1 MKEQI
6 SELLKKAINVLQ
18 KEAKLPNFEIP
29 KIFVEYPEKEIHG
42 DFSSNLAMEIAKITK
57 KNPLEV
63 AEFITRTFSSLDSQS
78 LFDKVEIVKPGFI
91 NFFLSKTLIQEQIKK
106 ILKQGQEFGSVNID
120 KKMKIQ
126 VEFISAN
133 PTGPLTL
140 GNGRGG
146 FCGDVLANVLK
157 KVGYDVEKEYYI
169 NDIGEQIRKLGHSV
183 IGDDQAVY
191 KGDYIKKLRKK
202 IKGKDVEKVGEEAG
216 NLVLEKYIKKTVQK
230 MGIKFDVWFSE
241 KSLHNNKEIENV
253 LKWLQDNDLI
263 YEKDKAIW
271 FKSEKFGDGKD
282 RVLIKADG
290 EKTYFLSDIAY
301 LKNKFRRG
309 FNQIICIWGAD
320 HHGYIGRMKSAVEAL
335 GYKKEQFKV
344 VIMQLVRLIQKGKSV
359 KMSKR
364 KGIYVTLDELID
376 EVGIDSARFFF
387 LQRRTGSHLNFD
399 MSLAKDKSEK
409 NPVYY
414 IQYAYARICSILE
427 KSQSARYNADF
438 QLLDNPLELRLSKQ
452 LIKFPEVIKDTTEDY
467 QIQRLPKYALETA
480 ACFHQFYKNCRVLT
494 GDKELS
500 SARLSLVLATK
511 IVLKNTL
518 NIMSISAPEK
528 M

>member
-1 MKEQI
+1 MKKET
-6 SELLKKAINVLQ
+6 SELLKKAINALQ

-42 DFSSNLAMEIAKITK
+42 DFSSNLAIEIGKIIK
-57 KNPLEV
+57 KNPLEI
-63 AEFITRTFSSLDSQS
+63 AEFITESISDLDTQL
-78 LFDKVEIVKPGFI
+78 LFDKVEVIKPGFI
-91 NFFLSKTLIQEQIKK
+91 NFFLSKTLIQKQIEK
-106 ILKQGQEFGSVNID
+106 ILRQDKEFGNID
-120 KKMKIQ
+120 IGKKKIQ

-157 KVGYDVEKEYYI
+157 KAGHDVEKEYYI
-169 NDIGEQIRKLGHSV
+169 NDIGEQVKKLGHSV

-191 KGDYIKKLRKK
+191 KGDYIKELRKK
-202 IKGKDVEKVGEEAG
+202 IKGKDAEKVGQEAG
-216 NLVLEKYIKKTVQK
+216 SLILKEYIKKTVKK
-230 MGIKFDVWFSE
+230 MGIEFDVWFSE
-241 KSLHNNKEIENV
+241 KSLHENKEIENV

-263 YEKDKAIW
+263 YEKDKAVW
-271 FKSEKFGDGKD
+271 FKSEKFGDDKD
-282 RVLIKADG
+282 RVLVKADG
-290 EKTYFLSDIAY
+290 EKTYFFSDIAY
-301 LKNKFRRG
+301 LKNKFGRG
-309 FNQIICIWGAD
+309 FNEIICIWGAD
-320 HHGYIGRMKSAVEAL
+320 HHGYIGRMKSAVQAL

-344 VIMQLVRLIQKGKSV
+344 IIMQLVCLIEQGKSI

-376 EVGIDSARFFF
+376 EVGIDSVRFFF
-387 LQRRTGSHLNFD
+387 LQRRAGSHLNFD

-414 IQYAYARICSILE
+414 IQYAYARICSILK
-427 KSQSARYNADF
+427 KSQSASWNADF
-438 QLLDNPLELRLSKQ
+438 KLLNDPLELRLSKQ
-452 LIKFPEVIKDTTEDY
+452 LIKFPEVIKDITEDY
-467 QIQRLPKYALETA
+467 QIQRLPKYAFETA

-494 GDKELS
+494 EDKELS
-500 SARLSLVLATK
+500 SARLSLIFATK
-511 IVLKNTL
+511 IVLKNIL
-518 NIMSISAPEK
+518 DIMGISAPEK